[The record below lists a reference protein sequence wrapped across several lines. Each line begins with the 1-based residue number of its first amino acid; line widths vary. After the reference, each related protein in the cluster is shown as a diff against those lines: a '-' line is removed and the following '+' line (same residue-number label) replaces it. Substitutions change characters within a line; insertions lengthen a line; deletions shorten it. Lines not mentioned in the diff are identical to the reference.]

1 MADVLP
7 EAVTAAVEALDCP
20 LLCGIDLT
28 GWERTIVTVALE
40 AAEPV
45 IRAAERSRIVGAVRA
60 MAQNPAWGVDLDGSY
75 VIEHVAMMIARNRK
89 DAPA

>member
-7 EAVTAAVEALDCP
+7 EAVTAAVEALDRP